1 MREEPEQTSLPALKV
16 DSPTGSHTYLI
27 RKAARSGPETIL
39 TSDRKLFA
47 GHLMGHALA
56 QRKGQLENKVD
67 LRRIT
72 PTYIR
77 ALLGLVY
84 NECASR
90 VTCSEGHP
98 PYVYPDPRTHCACNA
113 CSTADTVRCVSMP
126 IYICIRPPQQ
136 PPLDYNYIYF

>member
-1 MREEPEQTSLPALKV
+1 MREEPEQTSLSALKV
-16 DSPTGSHTYLI
+16 DSSTGSHTQLI
-27 RKAARSGPETIL
+27 RKAARSGSETIL

-84 NECASR
+84 NELHHGSRAPRDIPLTCTLTLELIARAMHADLQIQYDVFLCLYTFAS
-90 VTCSEGHP
+90 
-98 PYVYPDPRTHCACNA
+98 A
-113 CSTADTVRCVSMP
+113 
-126 IYICIRPPQQ
+126 PQQ
-136 PPLDYNYIYF
+136 PPLDYNYNYI

>member
-1 MREEPEQTSLPALKV
+1 MREEPEQTSLSALKV
-16 DSPTGSHTYLI
+16 DSSTGSHTQLI
-27 RKAARSGPETIL
+27 RKAARSGSETIL

-56 QRKGQLENKVD
+56 QRKGQLENKAD

-84 NECASR
+84 NEVASR

-113 CSTADTVRCVSMP
+113 CRPADTVRCVSMP
-126 IYICIRPPQQ
+126 IYICIRPPAASS
-136 PPLDYNYIYF
+136 